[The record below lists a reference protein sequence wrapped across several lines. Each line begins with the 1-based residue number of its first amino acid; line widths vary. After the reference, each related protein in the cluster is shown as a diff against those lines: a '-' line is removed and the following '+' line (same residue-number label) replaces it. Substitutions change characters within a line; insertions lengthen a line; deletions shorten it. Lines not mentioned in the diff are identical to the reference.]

1 MAAMEMPL
9 NGPGRRRLGATL
21 GVSRRQMLSSAV
33 RAAGGGAALALTA
46 CRRTAGGGQAGTS
59 GAAAPA
65 GPPARGGYLR
75 HLVTFSA
82 GNIDPHL
89 TEDVLGYGFIEMD
102 WYEPLVRIDYTPV
115 PDWRIAYRVIPWL
128 CGSFEQVDPTTYTFK
143 IRPGV
148 TFHNGGALTAEDV
161 VFSFNR
167 IRDPSLKA
175 NPQVAAFLANLDTIV
190 ASDDATVRM
199 TTKRPDADFMSS
211 IAGRN
216 PVIVPKKYLENGG
229 DLTKTAVGTGPF
241 KLTGYQ
247 KDGNATA
254 ARYPEYWLQGRP
266 NLDGLAIAL
275 KVDNST
281 ISAAFAAGEADIW
294 VGHDRREADPILKAN
309 PKAVSE
315 PYLLD
320 EVFGLMFNLSK
331 PPFSDLRLRRALH
344 LILDR
349 QDAIKAVNFGDGL
362 VSGPIVVQGK
372 TGWSWPQDQLLK
384 EPGFRQ
390 PKDEDIAEARRLM
403 AAAGFPN
410 GLQTSLV
417 FLSVNASAP
426 QYAEV
431 IQAQLKQ
438 LGVDATLVPAD
449 NAAFVQRRVKSD
461 YELLI
466 AGEASLATPGVAAA
480 TVFRS
485 NGIYAKPAGIS
496 DSDLDRLIDAQST
509 EFDFGKRGALFQQ
522 IERRILD
529 QVYKAP
535 ISTPK
540 SLQLSQPWVHDWAGN
555 RSAIQV
561 IMNPDAIWMSLDK
574 APANRRRA
582 S

>member
-1 MAAMEMPL
+1 MLEQNHRALPTE
-9 NGPGRRRLGATL
+9 RRL
-21 GVSRRQMLSSAV
+21 SRRSLAGYAATAGVGAAAVTLSACRGGGDV
-33 RAAGGGAALALTA
+33 RQPAGGGPAA
-46 CRRTAGGGQAGTS
+46 S
-59 GAAAPA
+59 A
-65 GPPARGGYLR
+65 GPPAGGGYLR

-82 GNIDPHL
+82 GNIDPHT
-89 TEDVLGYGFIEMD
+89 TEDSLGYGFIEMD
-102 WYEPLVRIDYTPV
+102 WYEPLVRIDYTPA
-115 PDWRIAYRVIPWL
+115 PDWRIAYKVIPWL
-128 CGSFEQVDPTTYTFK
+128 AESFERLDPTTYSFQ
-143 IRPGV
+143 IRRGI
-148 TFHNGGALTAEDV
+148 TFHNGDDLSAQDV
-161 VFSFNR
+161 VYSFNR

-175 NPQVAAFLANLDTIV
+175 NPQVAAFLANLDTIS
-190 ASDDATVRM
+190 APDDYSVRM
-199 TTKRPDADFMSS
+199 TTKRPDADFLSG
-211 IAGRN
+211 IAGRSV
-216 PVIVPKKYLENGG
+216 VIVPKKYVENGG
-229 DLTKTAVGTGPF
+229 DLTKTEVGTGPF
-241 KLTGYQ
+241 KLVSYQ
-247 KDGNATA
+247 KDGNAA
-254 ARYPEYWLQGRP
+254 AVRYGGYWLKGRP
-266 NLDGLAIAL
+266 YLDGIAVAL

-281 ISAAFAAGEADIW
+281 ISAAFAAGEADVW
-294 VGHDRREADPILKAN
+294 VGHDRREADPILKTN
-309 PKAVSE
+309 PKATSE

-331 PPFSDLRLRRALH
+331 PPFSDVRVRRALH
-344 LILDR
+344 LVLDR
-349 QDAIKAVNFGDGL
+349 QDAIKAVNFGDG
-362 VSGPIVVQGK
+362 VISGPIVVQGK
-372 TGWSWPQDQLLK
+372 SGWSWPQDELLK

-390 PKDEDIAEARRLM
+390 PKDQDVVEAKRLLAE
-403 AAAGFPN
+403 AGFPN

-449 NAAFVQRRVKSD
+449 NASFVQKRVKSD

-466 AGEASLATPGVAAA
+466 AGEASLATPGVAAS

-485 NGIYAKPAGIS
+485 NGIYAKPAGVN
-496 DSDLDRLIDAQST
+496 DPDLDRLIDAQST
-509 EFDFGKRGALFQQ
+509 EFDFGKRGVLFQQ

-535 ISTPK
+535 MSTPK

-561 IMNPDAIWMSLDK
+561 VMNPDAIWMSVDK

>member
-1 MAAMEMPL
+1 VASLA
-9 NGPGRRRLGATL
+9 GCRGA
-21 GVSRRQMLSSAV
+21 GNARQTG
-33 RAAGGGAALALTA
+33 AGGPPA
-46 CRRTAGGGQAGTS
+46 TAGPS
-59 GAAAPA
+59 
-65 GPPARGGYLR
+65 ARGGYLR

-82 GNIDPHL
+82 GNIDPHT
-89 TEDVLGYGFIEMD
+89 TEDSLAYGFIEMD
-102 WYEPLVRIDYTPV
+102 WYEPLVRIDYTPA
-115 PDWRIAYRVIPWL
+115 PDWRISYKVIPWL
-128 CGSFEQVDPTTYTFK
+128 SDSFEQVDPSTYTY
-143 IRPGV
+143 RMRRGV
-148 TFHNGGALTAEDV
+148 TFHNGDGCTAEDV
-161 VFSFNR
+161 VYSFDR

-175 NPQVAAFLANLDTIV
+175 NPVVAAFLANLDTIE
-190 ASDDATVRM
+190 APTDSTVRM
-199 TTKRPDADFMSS
+199 TTKRPDADFLSG
-211 IAGRN
+211 IAGRSV
-216 PVIVPKKYLENGG
+216 VIVPKKYVESGG

-241 KLTGYQ
+241 KLASYQ

-254 ARYPEYWLQGRP
+254 VRYGDYWLKGRP
-266 NLDGLAIAL
+266 YLDGIAVAL

-281 ISAAFAAGEADIW
+281 ISAAFSAGEADIW
-294 VGHDRREADPILKAN
+294 VGHDRREADPILRTN
-309 PKAVSE
+309 PKALSE

-320 EVFGLMFNLSK
+320 EVFGLMFNLTK
-331 PPFSDLRLRRALH
+331 PPFSDLRVRRALH
-344 LILDR
+344 LVLDR
-349 QDAIKAVNFGDGL
+349 QDAIKAVNFGDG
-362 VSGPIVVQGK
+362 VIAGPIVVQGK
-372 TGWSWPQDQLLK
+372 NGWSWPEDALLK

-390 PKDEDIAEARRLM
+390 PKGQDVAEAKRLL
-403 AAAGFPN
+403 AEAGLPN

-449 NAAFVQRRVKSD
+449 NATYVQRRVKSD
-461 YELLI
+461 YELMV
-466 AGEASLATPGVAAA
+466 AGEASLATPGVAAS

-485 NGIYAKPAGIS
+485 NGIYAKPAGIN
-496 DSDLDRLIDAQST
+496 DPDLDRLIDSQST
-509 EFDFGKRGALFQQ
+509 EFDFGKRGGLFQQ

-535 ISTPK
+535 MSTPK

-561 IMNPDAIWMSLDK
+561 VMNPDAIWMSVDK